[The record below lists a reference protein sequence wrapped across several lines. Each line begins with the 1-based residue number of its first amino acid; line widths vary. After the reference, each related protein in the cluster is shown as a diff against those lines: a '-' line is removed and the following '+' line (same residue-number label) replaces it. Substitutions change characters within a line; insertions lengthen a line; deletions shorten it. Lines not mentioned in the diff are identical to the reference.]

1 MLIIYRTQG
10 TIQKK
15 IDNHQDPC
23 YPKGYR
29 YRSIRTSSSSP
40 QTLNYEKERLKRT
53 FFFLYPKVS
62 RLSDKSEPHRN
73 GTSTCTQI
81 SWDICL
87 DCHQIL
93 FLCAFYNV
101 TRRDQ
106 RSLFFFFLYIF
117 VPSWFDKVLLTKSV
131 STGSGLINQINQSIR
146 SHERN
151 SPKRRGKAGLTN
163 SFCNWKHK
171 KHKR

>member
-1 MLIIYRTQG
+1 VGKKHADRWWSAIENKSKKSNHKARFFLILCKLLVKNNITPCNIAPVIADYLSHTRYDT
-10 TIQKK
+10 KK

-81 SWDICL
+81 S
-87 DCHQIL
+87 
-93 FLCAFYNV
+93 
-101 TRRDQ
+101 
-106 RSLFFFFLYIF
+106 
-117 VPSWFDKVLLTKSV
+117 
-131 STGSGLINQINQSIR
+131 
-146 SHERN
+146 
-151 SPKRRGKAGLTN
+151 
-163 SFCNWKHK
+163 
-171 KHKR
+171 